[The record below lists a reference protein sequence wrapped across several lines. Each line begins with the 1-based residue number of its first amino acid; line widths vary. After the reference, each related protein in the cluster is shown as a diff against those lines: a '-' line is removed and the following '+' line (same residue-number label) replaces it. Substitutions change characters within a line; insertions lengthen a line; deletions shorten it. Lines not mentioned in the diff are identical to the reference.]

1 MAGGGGGFAAC
12 WPQRWVNFKARYL
25 LGCVLLP
32 GCATSLF
39 LELEMCRTEK
49 QQLIKKKGG
58 KKPLNFNA
66 VNALQCF
73 LLLLLTCSINKS
85 RLTSLW
91 VNVPVTEFVVLGEK
105 QIFTSSFAEKVTTFS
120 QFEGCLAL
128 LPGPSAGWPC
138 PGCVCAVLPVG
149 APVGQRSMHF
159 QLSAA
164 NLVCVSEL
172 FLNGHLSL
180 SPGPG
185 CNTGAL
191 ERLLEGSFQILMP
204 IFSF

>member
-1 MAGGGGGFAAC
+1 MGLEE
-12 WPQRWVNFKARYL
+12 NKYL
-25 LGCVLLP
+25 LH
-32 GCATSLF
+32 F
-39 LELEMCRTEK
+39 TEK
-49 QQLIKKKGG
+49 
-58 KKPLNFNA
+58 F
-66 VNALQCF
+66 
-73 LLLLLTCSINKS
+73 
-85 RLTSLW
+85 
-91 VNVPVTEFVVLGEK
+91 
-105 QIFTSSFAEKVTTFS
+105 TTFS
-120 QFEGCLAL
+120 QFEGCPAL
-128 LPGPSAGWPC
+128 LPGPDAGWPC
-138 PGCVCAVLPVG
+138 PVRVCAALPAG